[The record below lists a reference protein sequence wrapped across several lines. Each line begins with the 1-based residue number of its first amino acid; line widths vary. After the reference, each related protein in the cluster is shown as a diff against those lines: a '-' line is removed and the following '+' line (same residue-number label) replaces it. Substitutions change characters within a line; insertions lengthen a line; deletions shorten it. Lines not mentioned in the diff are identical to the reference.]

1 MIQDQKDLVEEF
13 SARLIAILKKYCD
26 ESTLEDLRAELDT
39 LRASEESILEEPPKN
54 HQLNN
59 NHNLIEQSHL
69 QNVITYCQERLNRH
83 DGFNLVLDLA
93 DLCVTFGEHST
104 AYALYA
110 NILAQRRNGER
121 ISDLTAR
128 ALQKRA
134 ELHIKETHWIEAL
147 ADLSASRRTF
157 IATKNKIGIA
167 KTDNT
172 LGIYYAEQGKM
183 KESMKHFKRG
193 ASLFENLGQA
203 DLSSAAYMNLGILA
217 IMRGNYDDA
226 FVNFQRALPEFERLG
241 DFSRL
246 AEIHHNIG
254 MLSLAQ
260 EDYQSA
266 LQEFD
271 ESLDCSTKANYE
283 ALVGLSY
290 LGKAALFAKTKD
302 YPLASKLN
310 HKALG
315 IFRKLNDQLSVAD
328 CYKVKGIIHR
338 DMKKFD
344 IANLYLRTSL
354 RLNELYNNPLN
365 LGETYFEYGL
375 LQKEQGKIREAK
387 SAFKASSKFFNQID
401 STHNASK
408 AKKLLKQLE

>member
-1 MIQDQKDLVEEF
+1 MLQDQKDLVEEF
-13 SARLIAILKKYCD
+13 ASRLITILKKYCE
-26 ESTLEDLRAELDT
+26 ESALEELRIELDA
-39 LRASEESILEEPPKN
+39 LRASEASFLEEAAKN
-54 HQLNN
+54 QHLPN
-59 NHNLIEQSHL
+59 NHSLIEQSHL
-69 QNVITYCQERLNRH
+69 QNVITYCQERLDKH
-83 DGFNLVLDLA
+83 AGFNLVLDLA

-110 NILAQRRNGER
+110 SIIAQRRNGVSV
-121 ISDLTAR
+121 SDFAAR

-134 ELHIKETHWIEAL
+134 ELHIKETQWTEAF
-147 ADLSASRRTF
+147 ADLSTSRRKF
-157 IATKNKIGIA
+157 VATRNKLGIA

-193 ASLFENLGQA
+193 ASLFETMGQA

-217 IMRGNYDDA
+217 IMRGNYDEA
-226 FVNFQRALPEFERLG
+226 FINLQRALPEFERLG
-241 DFSRL
+241 DYSRL

-254 MLSLAQ
+254 MLSLAK

-271 ESLDCSTKANYE
+271 ESLDCSENINYE
-283 ALVGLSY
+283 SLKALSY
-290 LGKAALFAKTKD
+290 LGKAALFARTRD
-302 YPLASKLN
+302 FQLASVLN

-328 CYKVKGIIHR
+328 CYKVKGVIHR
-338 DMKKFD
+338 EMKKFD

-365 LGETYFEYGL
+365 LGETYYEYGL
-375 LQKEQGKIREAK
+375 LQKERGKNREAK
-387 SAFKASSKFFNQID
+387 SAFKESFKYFKQIN
-401 STHNASK
+401 STQNLLK
-408 AKKLLKQLE
+408 AKKQLNQLQ

>member
-1 MIQDQKDLVEEF
+1 VFEDQKDLIEEF
-13 SARLIAILKKYCD
+13 TARLVIILKKYCA
-26 ESTLEDLRAELDT
+26 ENAVQELQAELDA
-39 LRASEESILEEPPKN
+39 LRASEASILQNAKKN
-54 HQLNN
+54 NQPTN
-59 NHNLIEQSHL
+59 NHNLIERSHL
-69 QNVITYCQERLNRH
+69 QSIITYCQERLNKR
-83 DGFNLVLDLA
+83 DGLSLVLDLA

-110 NILAQRRNGER
+110 SIITQRRNGGR
-121 ISDLTAR
+121 DFAAR

-134 ELHIKETHWIEAL
+134 ELRIKETQWIEAL
-147 ADLSASRRTF
+147 ADLGASRRAF
-157 IATKNKIGIA
+157 IATKNKLGIA

-172 LGIYYAEQGKM
+172 LGVYYAEQGKM

-217 IMRGNYDDA
+217 IVRGNYDEA
-226 FVNFQRALPEFERLG
+226 FINFQRALPEFERLG

-254 MLSLAQ
+254 MLSLAK

-271 ESLDCSTKANYE
+271 ESLDCSVKANYE
-283 ALVGLSY
+283 SLIGLSY

-302 YPLASKLN
+302 FQLAAKLN

-328 CYKVKGIIHR
+328 CYKVKGMIHR

-354 RLNELYNNPLN
+354 RLNQLYNNPLN
-365 LGETYFEYGL
+365 LGETYYEYGL
-375 LQKEQGKIREAK
+375 LQKEQGRIREAK
-387 SAFKASSKFFNQID
+387 SAFRESSKYFKQVD
-401 STHNASK
+401 STQNLSK
-408 AKKLLKQLE
+408 ARDQLKQLE

>member
-1 MIQDQKDLVEEF
+1 VLQDQKDLVEEF
-13 SARLIAILKKYCD
+13 TARLIAILKKYCD
-26 ESTLEDLRAELDT
+26 EGAVEELRIELDA
-39 LRASEESILEEPPKN
+39 LRASEASLLEEEKKN
-54 HQLNN
+54 NQSPN

-69 QNVITYCQERLNRH
+69 QNIITYCQERLNKR
-83 DGFNLVLDLA
+83 DAINLVLDFA

-104 AYALYA
+104 AYALFA
-110 NILAQRRNGER
+110 NVLAERRNGVSVSEF
-121 ISDLTAR
+121 TAR

-134 ELHIKETHWIEAL
+134 DLHIREAHWAEAL
-147 ADLSASRRTF
+147 ADLNLSRRKF
-157 IATKNKIGIA
+157 VAIKNKFGIA

-172 LGIYYAEQGKM
+172 FGIYYAEQGKM
-183 KESMKHFKRG
+183 KESTKHFKRS

-203 DLSSAAYMNLGILA
+203 DLSSAAYNNLGILA
-217 IMRGNYDDA
+217 IVRGNYDEA
-226 FVNFQRALPEFERLG
+226 FINFQRALPEFERLG

-254 MLSLAQ
+254 MLSLAK

-271 ESLDCSTKANYE
+271 ESLDCSFKANYE
-283 ALVGLSY
+283 SLMAMSY

-302 YPLASKLN
+302 FQLASKLN

-315 IFRKLNDQLSVAD
+315 IFRRLNDQLSVAD
-328 CYKVKGIIHR
+328 CYKVKGVIHR

-365 LGETYFEYGL
+365 LGETYYEYGL
-375 LQKEQGKIREAK
+375 LQKEQGKTREAK
-387 SAFKASSKFFNQID
+387 SAFKQSFKYFKQID
-401 STHNASK
+401 STQNLLK
-408 AKKLLKQLE
+408 ARKELKQLE